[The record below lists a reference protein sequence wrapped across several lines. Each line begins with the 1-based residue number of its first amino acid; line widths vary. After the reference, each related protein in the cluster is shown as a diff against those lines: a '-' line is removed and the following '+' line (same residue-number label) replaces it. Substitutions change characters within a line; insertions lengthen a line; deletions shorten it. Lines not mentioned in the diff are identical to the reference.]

1 MPNLT
6 MLNKT
11 LKLKINNI
19 SNRLTFT
26 CRNCIYPSVMFFL
39 YCTEI
44 AMFRF
49 RGRSGI
55 SDYKKLFYAILLLKR
70 LFSCI
75 FWSIAYIL
83 LYSL

>member
-1 MPNLT
+1 
-6 MLNKT
+6 MLNNT

-26 CRNCIYPSVMFFL
+26 CRNCIYLSVMFFL

-70 LFSCI
+70 LQKDRSTQ
-75 FWSIAYIL
+75 WPVQKNKNKN
-83 LYSL
+83 

>member
-1 MPNLT
+1 MIVLH
-6 MLNKT
+6 L
-11 LKLKINNI
+11 
-19 SNRLTFT
+19 
-26 CRNCIYPSVMFFL
+26 SVCHVFL

-55 SDYKKLFYAILLLKR
+55 SDYKNIFNAIILTKIVIS
-70 LFSCI
+70 SCMLRSVA
-75 FWSIAYIL
+75 FNIL